1 MFDAETLLFVKH
13 EKSQVF
19 KCHIFLKQPV
29 SSNDNIYV
37 SWFKI
42 TDNLTLLAHRPKSV
56 QTCNI
61 NRVAFKTVGERW
73 KMLFCKH
80 RGRHKYGNLFTVTD
94 GHKRWAQSNF
104 CLTISHIT
112 TYQSVHGNG
121 WFHIIE
127 NIFNSVKLVWCLL
140 VRETGFKI
148 EKISIYFPESVAM
161 FNLTLGV
168 KFQEFSGDSL
178 RRFFYPGFDPI
189 PWFAAHF
196 IKNRLDTIHPYVF
209 LNHAHAIY
217 RQVEFVIIF
226 IDNQKK
232 IIVRPVQS
240 QFYQTVILPYSVF
253 NVNNKV
259 PLF

>member
-1 MFDAETLLFVKH
+1 MFDAETLLFIKH

-29 SSNDNIYV
+29 SSNDNIYL
-37 SWFKI
+37 SCFKI
-42 TDNLTLLAHRPKSV
+42 TYNLTLLPYRTKSI
-56 QTCNI
+56 QTRNI
-61 NRVAFKTVGERW
+61 NRVTLKTAGKRC

-80 RGRHKYGNLFTVTD
+80 RGRHKCGNLFAVTD
-94 GHKRWAQSNF
+94 GHKRRTQGNLS
-104 CLTISHIT
+104 LTISHIT
-112 TYQSVHGNG
+112 TYQSVHWNG
-121 WFHIIE
+121 CFHIIE
-127 NIFNSVKLVWCLL
+127 NVLDGVKLVWCLL
-140 VRETGFKI
+140 VRKTGFKI
-148 EKISIYFPESVAM
+148 KKISIYFPESIALL
-161 FNLTLGV
+161 NLALGV
-168 KFQEFSGDSL
+168 KFQEFSGDL
-178 RRFFYPGFDPI
+178 RRRFFYPGFDPI

-217 RQVEFVIIF
+217 RQVELVIIF

-232 IIVRPVQS
+232 IIDWPVQY

-259 PLF
+259 PFF